1 MVKAKVIRFA
11 ALALAVCSL
20 TSCAYSWHA
29 IKVDNRRSGCVCVT
43 ENNSDVALG
52 HIENG
57 VYYAPSGRQCS
68 EGAAPEVAKVLI
80 DVQDDMKELKQVIG
94 YAPRAME
101 SHRPQSE
108 LSNFAIDCVMRRV
121 ETETGRKVDVGLT
134 NFGGIR
140 CGVPQG
146 DVILDDFVSMFPFVN
161 YLVFIQISGA
171 QLRSLFEGMVNRGK
185 IEVCGGVELVIDKK
199 AKKITSFKVGGEPLV
214 DSKMYGLA
222 SIDFLLKGGDNINLQ
237 ERASEVIKTD
247 LLIRTAVLDEVYAL
261 RDAGKPLEY
270 HLDNR
275 VIVNE

>member
-1 MVKAKVIRFA
+1 MVKAKVIRIA
-11 ALALAVCSL
+11 AIALAVCTL
-20 TSCAYSWHA
+20 TSCAYSWHT
-29 IKVDNRRSGCVCVT
+29 IKVDNRRSGAVCVT

-57 VYYAPSGRQCS
+57 VYYAPSGKQLS
-68 EGAAPEVAKVLI
+68 EGSAPKVAKVLI

-94 YAPRAME
+94 YAPQAME

-121 ETETGRKVDVGLT
+121 EAETGRKVDVGLT

-161 YLVFIQISGA
+161 YLVYIQISGA
-171 QLRSLFEGMVNRGK
+171 QLRDLFEKMVNRGK
-185 IEVCGGVELVIDKK
+185 IEVCGGVEIVIDKK
-199 AKKITSFKVGGEPLV
+199 AKKITSFKVGGEPL
-214 DSKMYGLA
+214 DDGKMYGLA

-237 ERASEVIKTD
+237 ERASEVVKTD